1 MTESKENGRNTFK
14 LSNSNSQYS
23 VNSSSRPP
31 LQQRPWSLI
40 SRDIGGL
47 VTATPASDSDKEDI
61 CSDHPASLNV
71 GGRGEK

>member
-1 MTESKENGRNTFK
+1 MTESKENGRKTFK

-31 LQQRPWSLI
+31 LQERLWSLI

-47 VTATPASDSDKEDI
+47 VTAPASDSDKEDI
-61 CSDHPASLNV
+61 CPDHPASLNV

>member
-1 MTESKENGRNTFK
+1 MTESKENGRKTFK

-31 LQQRPWSLI
+31 LQERLWSLI

-47 VTATPASDSDKEDI
+47 VTAPASDSDKEDI